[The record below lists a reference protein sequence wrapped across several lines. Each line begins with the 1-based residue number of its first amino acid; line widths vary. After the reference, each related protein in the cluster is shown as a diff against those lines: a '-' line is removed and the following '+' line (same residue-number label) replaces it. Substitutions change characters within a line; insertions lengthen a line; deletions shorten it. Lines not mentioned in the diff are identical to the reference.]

1 MLSRNL
7 EQCLHKALGFAAERR
22 HEFAT
27 LEHLLLA
34 LSEDQ
39 DGLSVLRACGV
50 NVEKLRIDLSEF
62 LEKEF
67 DVEFQ
72 PHEVE
77 EEFLDTID
85 LMTASVKSK
94 LK

>member
-1 MLSRNL
+1 MEIKEKIRNHIAEKFFEEDNKHEL
-7 EQCLHKALGFAAERR
+7 ENSTPLISGGILDSISTNQVV
-22 HEFAT
+22 
-27 LEHLLLA
+27 
-34 LSEDQ
+34 D
-39 DGLSVLRACGV
+39 
-50 NVEKLRIDLSEF
+50 F